1 MENFIEDFLGFIK
14 KFLTPK
20 RHAFKSSTLSK
31 FSTKHSKSFLTS
43 KDSLFINAK
52 QHFIKDEIN
61 AEAKTILKEA
71 VENPEVLVNFIKSKG
86 TRVIKFKFMK
96 TLLFL
101 FNENEGF
108 VTPITGN
115 KALLLNIALNLA
127 VGAGLAWK
135 KETPAMFLLEDKPVN
150 IYFLSHQFHLWL
162 SFVNELPG
170 FDENTRRNFKNIWD
184 SCANSEDTNSLSIE
198 EILSLKDAIAR
209 DIEAIKFVKEMTREL
224 IGQKQSLNK
233 IKNGGSANI

>member
-1 MENFIEDFLGFIK
+1 MENFIEDFLSFVKSFI
-14 KFLTPK
+14 TGK
-20 RHAFKSSTLSK
+20 RHAPKPAALGK
-31 FSTKHSKSFLTS
+31 FSTKTSKSFLTS
-43 KDSLFINAK
+43 RDSLFINAK
-52 QHFIKDEIN
+52 QLFIKEEIN

-101 FNENEGF
+101 FNEHEGF
-108 VTPITGN
+108 IAPMTGN
-115 KALLLNIALNLA
+115 KALILNIVLNLL
-127 VGAGLAWK
+127 VGAGLPLK
-135 KETPAMFLLEDKPVN
+135 KETPALFLLEDKPVN

-170 FDENTRRNFKNIWD
+170 FDENTRKNFKNIWE
-184 SCANSEDTNSLSIE
+184 SCASSEDTGSLSIE

-209 DIEAIKFVKEMTREL
+209 DIEAIKFVKEMTREF
-224 IGQKQSLNK
+224 IGQKKSLNK
-233 IKNGGSANI
+233 IRSGGSANI